1 MALTPRTAP
10 VRLSVPYVPPTKE
23 YISLEQMVERFPNW
37 GYQLHFRE
45 KSTNA
50 EIEKHVSIDHC
61 VPGYPPSL

>member
-1 MALTPRTAP
+1 M
-10 VRLSVPYVPPTKE
+10 PYVPPTKE
-23 YISLEQMVERFPNW
+23 YVSLEQMVERFPNW

>member
-1 MALTPRTAP
+1 M
-10 VRLSVPYVPPTKE
+10 PYVPPTKE

-50 EIEKHVSIDHC
+50 EIEKHVSIDYC
-61 VPGYPPSL
+61 VPGYPRVSDVACWRSSPSSSS